1 MNKNG
6 FAISTLLYGISLMGV
21 MIVILMM
28 SIMSTN
34 RKNTSTM
41 VRDIEEELNRMS
53 LTNTAIDTPG
63 ANKPYVVPEEESG
76 WYKIQLWGA
85 EKSKKGAYTSGIIYL
100 DAGQKL
106 YFTIGE
112 KDAANPNSYV
122 YVTNDTNTDM
132 NNKSILSY
140 SYIMRAGGGNAQV
153 PAHESPAEATT
164 GSFIAGYPGV
174 ISYKPSIT
182 THTTHPYMD
191 GYAPGD
197 MNFIYQ
203 DFLVNDDDHIFG
215 PNNTKKNFAFLDT
228 YMVPEVKE
236 GNGLMKIE
244 KISSN
249 ARNNPPIAL
258 TTKPRIQYLQDVM
271 TVSTGTATWRDISV
285 MGYYTADDTLIN
297 SRGTVKNLLAATTD
311 PIRDNKL
318 ASTTTAFGNKR
329 NVNATA
335 GFTQY
340 SVGIYHAASQKISS
354 ETLKLY
360 YGATESE
367 SWPISM
373 KNFTETG
380 VGINYSL
387 ARASAFGFK
396 VGEFPDSADFWI
408 SRDTTPDLL
417 VTSSLTGNTFLSSIT
432 DSQAQKW
439 HIEKVA
445 GKNYYKIVETSKN
458 YSLRIDDVDEEGEDG
473 YANAENNTK
482 LSTNKPFNGTEGLK
496 EERWILQLADDQ
508 RYFKIKSASTK
519 TRKAAGGGTAKD
531 LYLAVSGTKLVVS
544 TTPHQ
549 FMLKN
554 QSY

>member
-63 ANKPYVVPEEESG
+63 ANKPYVVPEEEAG

-100 DAGQKL
+100 EAGQKL

-112 KDAANPNSYV
+112 KDADNPYSYV
-122 YVTNDTNTDM
+122 YVTNDTNTDK
-132 NNKSILSY
+132 NNKTIMSY
-140 SYIMRAGGGNAQV
+140 SYIMRAGSGNAQT
-153 PAHESPAEATT
+153 PAQGAAAGATS

-174 ISYKPSIT
+174 TSYKPSVT
-182 THTTHPYMD
+182 THSTHPYMD
-191 GYAPGD
+191 EYIPGN
-197 MNFIYQ
+197 MNFVYQ
-203 DFLVNDDDHIFG
+203 EFLVNDDDHIFG
-215 PNNTKKNFAFLDT
+215 ASSTKKNFAFLDA

-249 ARNNPPIAL
+249 PRNNPPIVL
-258 TTKPRIQYLQDVM
+258 TSKPRLTKIHDLM
-271 TVSTGTATWRDISV
+271 TLSSGTAAWREVSV
-285 MGYYTADDTLIN
+285 IGYYTADDTN
-297 SRGTVKNLLAATTD
+297 SSRGSVTNLVGASSDAV
-311 PIRDNKL
+311 RDNKL
-318 ASTTTAFGNKR
+318 STSS
-329 NVNATA
+329 A
-335 GFTQY
+335 GFGSAKTVNSNTNYTIY
-340 SVGIYHAASQKISS
+340 SVGIYHAASQAISS
-354 ETLKLY
+354 ETLTLTSDV
-360 YGATESE
+360 ARE
-367 SWPISM
+367 ISF

-387 ARASAFGFK
+387 ARASAYGFK

-408 SRDTTPDLL
+408 SRDTTPNLL

-439 HIEKVA
+439 HIEKVP
-445 GKNYYKIVETSKN
+445 GKNYYKILETSKN
-458 YSLRIDDVDEEGEDG
+458 YSLRIDAVDEEGEDG